1 MVEAPKEFKNFFKNF
16 NFLKIFTNYNIGN
29 IPFQSKFNLQANDQI
44 ICNHLCSQDYIFENY
59 DLFLDKITELKEVI
73 FCSKKIS
80 NNDIKK
86 FLKKISFSLINELL
100 SKN

>member
-44 ICNHLCSQDYIFENY
+44 ICNHLCLQDYIFENY
-59 DLFLDKITELKEVI
+59 DLFLEKITECKGGYFLN
-73 FCSKKIS
+73 SKKIS
-80 NNDIKK
+80 NNDIKEI
-86 FLKKISFSLINELL
+86 LE
-100 SKN
+100 KNFPFIDK